1 MGKIVRIPKNANVV
15 NAVPYIGV
23 DLKDGRLTVIGAFFN
38 GPLLFRRDDDNDEEE
53 G

>member
-23 DLKDGRLTVIGAFFN
+23 DLKDGRLTVIGGFSFVRQAWCVA
-38 GPLLFRRDDDNDEEE
+38 P
-53 G
+53 